1 MVKKEL
7 VFVPAP
13 AAGHLVSILEFGNY
27 LIERDKGISVTILLM
42 KVPSAPPI
50 FTASNPNIRIIEL
63 PQVTPPEPVV
73 ELMKKSIEKSAS
85 VFIENHRSVVKE
97 AIINHVLSKSI
108 PLAGLVF
115 DLFCSS
121 MLDVANELG
130 VPSYVFFTSAAAFL
144 RLMLHIPVHYS
155 ETGREF
161 SISDSDSII
170 PGFVNPVPSRV
181 LPSFLFDKDGGYES
195 MMNHALRFKETKGI
209 IINTFAELEP
219 HAIDSLKS
227 DSGTPPIFAVGPLL
241 NLKGQKKPGTD
252 SDSEKIMKW
261 LGNQPP
267 SSVLFLCF
275 GSRGGFEPP
284 QLAEIATALESSGL
298 RFLWSVRQ
306 PPSKNLGGDVI
317 QSEVENFSQ
326 VLPDGFLERTENR
339 GMVCGWT
346 PQAEVLAH
354 EAVGGFVSHC
364 GWNSIL
370 ESLWHGVPIATW
382 PIYAEQQMNAF
393 YLVKEL
399 ALAVE
404 LSTDYRM
411 ENSSTFVIM
420 ADEIEVAIRNLMDPE
435 NPIRKRVKEV
445 SEVSR
450 KAVMTGGSSFISTG
464 KFIEEDVLTMNTI

>member
-1 MVKKEL
+1 MKKEL
-7 VFVPAP
+7 VFIPAP
-13 AAGHLVSILEFGNY
+13 GAGHLVSILEFGNH
-27 LIERDKGISVTILLM
+27 LLERNQGISVTILLI
-42 KVPSAPPI
+42 KFLSAPPI

-63 PQVTPPEPVV
+63 PQLNPPEPVA
-73 ELMKKSIEKSAS
+73 ELMKKSIGKSAS

-121 MLDVANELG
+121 MVDVANELG

-161 SISDSDSII
+161 SISDPDSII

-181 LPSFLFDKDGGYES
+181 LPSFLFDKDGGYEA
-195 MMNHALRFKETKGI
+195 MMTHGLRFKETKGI
-209 IINTFAELEP
+209 FINTFAELEP

-227 DSGTPPIFAVGPLL
+227 DSGTPPIFPVGPLL
-241 NLKGQKKPGTD
+241 NLKGQKKPGSD
-252 SDSEKIMKW
+252 SDSDPEKIMKW
-261 LGNQPP
+261 LDNQPP

-275 GSRGGFEPP
+275 GSRGGFELP
-284 QLAEIATALESSGL
+284 QLAEIATALERSGQ

-306 PPSKNLGGDVI
+306 PPRKNLGGNGT
-317 QSEVENFSQ
+317 QNEVENFSQ
-326 VLPDGFLERTENR
+326 VLPEGFLERTENR
-339 GMVCGWT
+339 GLVCGWT

-382 PIYAEQQMNAF
+382 PIYAEQQINAF

-399 ALAVE
+399 ELAVE

-411 ENSSTFVIM
+411 ENSGTVVIM
-420 ADEIEVAIRNLMDPE
+420 ADQIVVAMRNLMDPE

-450 KAVMTGGSSFISTG
+450 KAVMTGGSSFISMS
-464 KFIEEDVLTMNTI
+464 KFIEEDVF